1 MVNDFSVDAVYK
13 LLNNWSSSMMPG
25 PTWYEYS
32 YSMCLSMI
40 PDPSWYDYFYSML
53 TPNSILNTIIA
64 VVATV
69 VVYYVLSLVYNFIK
83 AIINVVL
90 GIKNMIVFIFKAIKG
105 LFYFIFGRK
114 KNPNS
119 KNRNDSKDKNEN
131 NAKKPIPAQGKE
143 SEVFQDCRQQQQQL
157 LQLQQH
163 QLATTTTPHPS
174 IPQQK
179 QLYATLS
186 PSSNGSSVQ
195 YLGVVASAPH
205 QYTAVGTSFVIPPL
219 GQQLHSH
226 QQQQQQ
232 STSISTPSVPPV
244 NNYDYDSEDSEGD
257 IDGDWNEEEY
267 NQRILNNDV
276 TSKPVAVVGTRN
288 MKVNMSKAGALRAA
302 ARVDAASSSTK
313 KRSRTTEVDA
323 APIASSSSRPSK
335 KSKKAERAEM
345 RARVQAWAK
354 TAKK

>member
-1 MVNDFSVDAVYK
+1 MVNDFSVDAAYK

-25 PTWYEYS
+25 PAWYE
-32 YSMCLSMI
+32 
-40 PDPSWYDYFYSML
+40 YFYSML
-53 TPNSILNTIIA
+53 TPDSVINTIIA
-64 VVATV
+64 VVIAV
-69 VVYYVLSLVYNFIK
+69 VLYYVLSFVYNFFK

-105 LFYFIFGRK
+105 LFYLIFGSK

-119 KNRNDSKDKNEN
+119 NSKNRNENKDKNEN
-131 NAKKPIPAQGKE
+131 SAKKPVPAQGKE
-143 SEVFQDCRQQQQQL
+143 SEMFQDCRQQQQQL
-157 LQLQQH
+157 LQLQHH

-195 YLGVVASAPH
+195 YLGAVASAPH

-226 QQQQQQ
+226 QQQQHQ
-232 STSISTPSVPPV
+232 SAFISTPSVPPV
-244 NNYDYDSEDSEGD
+244 NNYDYDSEDSEED

-267 NQRILNNDV
+267 NQRLLNNDV
-276 TSKPVAVVGTRN
+276 TSKPEAAVGTKEN
-288 MKVNMSKAGALRAA
+288 KANISKTGAPRAA
-302 ARVDAASSSTK
+302 ARVAVASSSMK
-313 KRSRTTEVDA
+313 KRSRTTEVNA

-335 KSKKAERAEM
+335 KSKKSKNSKIEERAEM
-345 RARVQAWAK
+345 RARVKAWAK